1 MPLTVFVT
9 DGDQR
14 PALAIV
20 RALGGRGLTVI
31 VGEQQRDSLASRSKY
46 CTRHVTYPSPH
57 VDCDA
62 FDRFLSSFLAQERV
76 DVVMP
81 VTDVTMHAVSRHQ
94 ERLRH
99 CSLAVPPFDAF
110 DRVTNKARL
119 IEHAARCGVPVPRTH
134 VVAGRARLTSVI
146 DAVEY
151 PAVVKPIYSR
161 TRTAR
166 GWVPGT
172 AHYVRSRDELVR
184 VYDDHEYLAF
194 HTSLIQERIVGPAVG
209 LFVLFERGRL
219 VADFSHR
226 RLREKPPAGGVSVL
240 SESVAVDPG
249 LRAHAIRLLGS
260 IGWHGVAMLEYK
272 RDRRTGNCVL
282 IEINGRFW
290 GSLQLAIDAGVDFP
304 FLTYQIARGLRPRP
318 VPPGETGV
326 RSRWLLGDLDHLLLR
341 LSRRRA
347 ALDLPDDA
355 PSIGRAVFEFLKVVQ
370 PGLRYDV
377 IRGSDWRPFAYEL
390 ERYIGGLFHWVTHS
404 RQRSHASAAAIV
416 GASTD
421 SAGQRAAVKA

>member
-20 RALGGRGLTVI
+20 RALGRRGLTVI
-31 VGEQQRDSLASRSKY
+31 VGEQQPASLASRSRY
-46 CTRHVTYPSPH
+46 CARHVTYPSPY

-62 FDRFLSSFLAQERV
+62 FDRFLASFLARERV

-81 VTDVTMHAVSRHQ
+81 VTDVTMHAVSRNQ
-94 ERLRH
+94 EEFSRH

-119 IEHAARCGVPVPRTH
+119 IEHAAGCGVPVPRTR
-134 VVAGRARLTSVI
+134 VVAGRARLSAALNAI
-146 DAVEY
+146 EY

-161 TRTAR
+161 TRAAN

-172 AHYVRSRDELVR
+172 AHYVRSRSELMR

-194 HTSLIQERIVGPAVG
+194 HTSLIQERIVGQAVG
-209 LFVLFERGRL
+209 LFALFDRGRL

-240 SESVAVDPG
+240 SESVPVDPR
-249 LRAHAIRLLGS
+249 LRDHAIRLLGS

-272 RDRRTGNCVL
+272 RDRRTGDCVL

-304 FLTYQIARGLRPRP
+304 FLSYQIARGLCRQ
-318 VPPGETGV
+318 PPLAGQAGV
-326 RSRWLLGDLDHLLLR
+326 KSRWLLGDLDHLLLR
-341 LSRRRA
+341 LSRTRA
-347 ALDLPDDA
+347 ALGLQDDA
-355 PSIGRAVFEFLKVVQ
+355 PSTARAVFEFLKFVQ
-370 PGLRYDV
+370 PGLHYDV
-377 IRGSDWRPFAYEL
+377 VSASDWRPFAYEL
-390 ERYIGGLFHWVTHS
+390 ERYIGGLCQS
-404 RQRSHASAAAIV
+404 ARQFRRHLQVSP
-416 GASTD
+416 
-421 SAGQRAAVKA
+421 AAVKV